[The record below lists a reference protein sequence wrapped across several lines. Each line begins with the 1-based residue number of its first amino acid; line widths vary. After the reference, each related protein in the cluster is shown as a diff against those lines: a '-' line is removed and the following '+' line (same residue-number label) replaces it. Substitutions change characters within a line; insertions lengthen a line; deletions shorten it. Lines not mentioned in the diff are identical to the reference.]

1 MSNGT
6 CIDKNPLQRDG
17 TSQKQR
23 MLEAL
28 DTNSVQLHAFSM
40 KDWMHFAYE
49 FAIHVNFFGT
59 GSDTLPE
66 GDWQNFFIR
75 ESDIDD
81 FLNSEDRNQNTEPH
95 MALFI
100 AFLKLMAV
108 SQEQLNG
115 ITKRHLDFYYHE
127 VLQLN
132 KKEYQADKVFVI
144 FELAKNILEERV
156 TDGTLLDAGKDKL
169 KKSLQYATGNEAVV
183 NAATAV
189 QFKSIFHQK
198 GKSIRY
204 ADIANSLDGLGASL
218 DKENPVWFAFGHDGT
233 PDKYP
238 QLPVARLGFALA
250 SQVLLMKE
258 GTRTVDVK
266 LLLEVPAAFNISVF
280 AGMANRT
287 TVLITG
293 AKGWMNTRV
302 ETATITKSGNMA
314 TCLLACILDA
324 KDDAVVAY
332 DPVLHQEHYTT
343 NLPVMRI
350 LFEAE
355 EDNGYED
362 YLELAK
368 ARMSTVTID
377 VRVEGYKGFV
387 AENDNGVLDVSKPF
401 MPFGVLPQKGS
412 GFYLGSSEIFQK
424 KWKSISFDIAWK
436 DRPADFREH
445 YMAYKTRFL
454 SERISRQSY
463 DLVYKTVKV
472 NNNDVVQLQKDNGN
486 EVTGDNYFTVDVSYV
501 KDGKW
506 TQPQNKELFE
516 EVPLVVDSS
525 AAQNS
530 QFYLPSLLFQTGSNQ
545 NKFFIQQYYA
555 NTYSPY
561 NVMMFNP
568 GFANANTSDS
578 NFTGNVK
585 DNFLKIS
592 LVEDFL
598 HQFYARLYAIA
609 MSVEGG
615 VAVIPKEPYTPV
627 IASLTATYTASAQHD
642 FNFIGSA
649 NTPANKLSDYSARN
663 IQLFHETPFGQS
675 EQHVFLREQSYAPA
689 IASRISLLPA
699 YESEGEFMV
708 GLKDAVAG
716 SIVSVLFQVAEG
728 SENPEA
734 PSFDN
739 DTKIAW
745 FGLGNNEWKPLT
757 SDNITADSTNN
768 FLRPGI
774 ISFLIP
780 KEMNNGNTMMSNA
793 FLWLKATLPAGVHFD
808 SVSRFVDVKAQAV
821 QAEFEN
827 HENNLDHL
835 YSSLPAGSI
844 SKLVSRLGGIKK
856 VIQAFNSFDGAPPE
870 SDTDFYLRISERL
883 RHKNR
888 AINIWDYE
896 RLILAKFPDVF
907 KVKCQN
913 HTSPKTAAS
922 PGHEI
927 DPGYVTLIP
936 VPDVRN
942 KNLYTVLQPKVS
954 SNKLREIEM
963 YIQGLNSMH
972 IEFAAAQPDYDE
984 VMFKFTVKFYKQ
996 YDPNAYVK
1004 TLNEELKKYLAPWAY
1019 DSEAQI
1025 SFGGVLYKS
1034 VVIGFIEELPY
1045 VDFVTDFRMTVDGSN
1060 DQTAIKASSSGSI
1073 LTTVKQHDITAM
1085 LGDIVC

>member
-49 FAIHVNFFGT
+49 FAVQVNFFGT

-66 GDWQNFFIR
+66 GDWQNFFIE
-75 ESDIDD
+75 ESAIDD
-81 FLNSEDRNQNTEPH
+81 FLNSEDRDQNTEPH

-132 KKEYQADKVFVI
+132 KKDFEADKVFVI

-156 TDGTLLDAGKDKL
+156 TEGTLLDAGKDKL
-169 KKSLQYATGNEAVV
+169 KKSLQYSTDNEIVV
-183 NAATAV
+183 NPATAV

-198 GKSIRY
+198 DKSVRY
-204 ADIANSLDGLGASL
+204 ADIANSLDGLGAPL
-218 DKENPVWFAFGHDGT
+218 DKDNPIWFAFGHDST
-233 PDKYP
+233 PDTYP
-238 QLPVARLGFALA
+238 PLPVARLGFALA

-258 GTRTVDVK
+258 GTRTIDAK
-266 LLLEVPAAFNISVF
+266 LLLEVPASFNTAIF
-280 AGMANRT
+280 TGMAIRT
-287 TVLITG
+287 TVFITG
-293 AKGWMNTRV
+293 AKGWINATV
-302 ETATITKSGNMA
+302 DTATVTKSSNIA
-314 TCLLACILDA
+314 TLSLTCVLDA
-324 KDDAVVAY
+324 KEDAVLAY
-332 DPVLHQEHYTT
+332 DPALHQEHYTT
-343 NLPVMRI
+343 NLPIIRI
-350 LFEAE
+350 LFEAL
-355 EDNGYED
+355 EDNGYEE
-362 YLELAK
+362 YAELAK
-368 ARMSTVTID
+368 ARMNSVSID
-377 VRVEGYKGFV
+377 VKVEGYKGFI

-424 KWKSISFDIAWK
+424 KWKSISLDIAWK

-472 NNNDVVQLQKDNGN
+472 NNVDVIQLQHDNGN
-486 EVTGDNYFTVDVSYV
+486 EVTGDDYFTVDVSYV
-501 KDGKW
+501 KNGKW
-506 TQPQNKELFE
+506 TAPQNKELFE
-516 EVPLVVDSS
+516 EVPLVVDS
-525 AAQNS
+525 AASQNN
-530 QFYLPSLLFQTGSNQ
+530 QFYLPSLLFQTGFNQ

-561 NVMMFNP
+561 SVMMFNP
-568 GFANANTSDS
+568 GFTNTNNSDS

-598 HQFYARLYAIA
+598 QQFYARLYAIA

-649 NTPANKLSDYSARN
+649 NTPANKLADYSARN
-663 IQLFHETPFGQS
+663 IQLFHETPFGQA
-675 EQHVFLREQSYAPA
+675 EQHVFLREQSYAA
-689 IASRISLLPA
+689 SIASRISLLPT
-699 YESEGEFMV
+699 YESEGAFLI

-734 PSFDN
+734 PSFDD
-739 DTKIAW
+739 DTKIEW
-745 FGLGNNEWKPLT
+745 SGLGNNEWRSLT
-757 SDNITADSTNN
+757 SDNIIADTTNN

-774 ISFLIP
+774 ISYLIP
-780 KEMNNGNTMMSNA
+780 KEMNNGNTVMSA
-793 FLWLKATLPAGVHFD
+793 DFLWLKASLPAGTHFD

-821 QAEFEN
+821 EAEFEN
-827 HENNLDHL
+827 HDNDLEHL
-835 YSSLPAGSI
+835 YSSLPAGTI

-856 VIQAFNSFDGAPPE
+856 VSQPFNSFDGVPQE
-870 SDTDFYLRISERL
+870 SDNDFYLRISERL

-896 RLILAKFPDVF
+896 RLVLAKFPDIF

-913 HTSPKTAAS
+913 HTSPKTATS
-922 PGHEI
+922 PGYEI

-942 KNLYTVLQPKVS
+942 KNLYNVLQPKVS
-954 SNKLREIEM
+954 SNKLREIET
-963 YIQGLNSMH
+963 YIRALNSMH
-972 IEFAAAQPDYDE
+972 IEFAAAQPDYEE
-984 VMFKFTVKFYKQ
+984 VIFKFTVKFYKQ

-1004 TLNEELKKYLAPWAY
+1004 ILNEELKKYLAPWAY
-1019 DSEAQI
+1019 DSDAQI

-1034 VVIGFIEELPY
+1034 VVIGFIEELAY
-1045 VDFVTDFRMTVDGSN
+1045 VDFVTDFKMTVDGGN
-1060 DQTAIKASSSGSI
+1060 DQKEIKASSSGSI